1 MNNTH
6 KKKRAV
12 DKATAFT
19 KWRGKDLKYPAL
31 LLFLMAVSSLIMF
44 RDYLFGD
51 QLMVFNDIG
60 SDTWQQYI
68 MNYTAIVNDIRD
80 GSFSL
85 WDFSNG
91 MGVNL
96 FNFNLFDP
104 FLMLLYGLGVILGPA
119 HMLMYLNLIQI
130 VKMLTAG
137 LAFYWFLSQFY
148 FSPGAKLVASYAYG
162 FSGFLLVWGQHYQF
176 GTAVIYLPLLLL
188 FCEKFIQKKRGRG
201 FFPVMVFLCGIYSVY
216 FTYMCLAA
224 TGLYLLFRIL
234 MVDDMTLG
242 QRVRKFLLG
251 CGEILLGVGM
261 SLVVFLPMAEVL
273 LNVSSRL
280 DSQGTGFLQWLQQC
294 FTPYHTKVYDS
305 MVKHLFSSNL
315 QNGFGLAK
323 GPQSYA
329 MNYYEDPIFFCSVL
343 AVFLNVQF
351 LFVLHK
357 AQMKKRAKAVL
368 YSAASLIFI
377 GVIFPVGGTV
387 FNYFTEPTQRY
398 TFVLIPLFLMAMAWM
413 WDYLRKGGK
422 LCLTLILAVAVLM
435 GWVYLEGWKQAGF
448 AEYKRNILILA
459 VTGTVMALC
468 LILLNF
474 VYKQTVRQGI
484 LSVLALALLVNVASE
499 GAVNFQA
506 RVTMKKT
513 DTPAESMEQEMVQYE
528 SDRKSGDKETKYRAE
543 MNKPQD
549 FFREMYR
556 ADLGQC
562 LDYLEQKDPDFYR
575 VEKDYISG
583 TVAMDASA
591 QGYNGISSYN
601 SVMNGYVKEFV
612 ETCCPE
618 LFFADWN
625 HYTFWN
631 NVEENRLAAFL
642 GIRYLLSGQKT
653 PQEGWKLLDRVGSL
667 YIHENEAQA
676 ETAHFYTDA
685 VTEDSMKALCTEE
698 NRDELLESVI
708 ALPREREESEKEDQR
723 KTEKSDEKNKAT
735 KPSDD
740 NPASEITD
748 LEEFSDIK
756 RVVSERDRQ
765 VMESSEIILDDPE
778 KDAHITG
785 TVHAEADGYGLF
797 MIPCEK
803 GWSLTVDGKE
813 TELLRGDIGFLACH
827 IPEGDHS
834 LELKFEAPGLK
845 AGAVGST
852 VFWALFAVSRMVS
865 LWKKDKYLKVRSK

>member
-6 KKKRAV
+6 RTKRAV
-12 DKATAFT
+12 DKATAFA
-19 KWRGKDLKYPAL
+19 KWCGKDLKYPAL
-31 LLFLMAVSSLIMF
+31 LFLLMTVSSMFMF

-51 QLMVFNDIG
+51 QLMIFNDIG

-91 MGVNL
+91 LGVNL

-104 FLMLLYGLGVILGPA
+104 FLMLLYGLGVIVGPA
-119 HMLMYLNLIQI
+119 HMLLFINVIQI
-130 VKMLTAG
+130 IKMLAAG
-137 LAFYWFLSQFY
+137 LVFYWFLSQFS
-148 FSPGAKLVASYAYG
+148 FSPRAKLAAAYAYG

-234 MVDDMTLG
+234 MAEEMTLA
-242 QRVRKFLLG
+242 QRVRRFLLG

-261 SLVVFLPMAEVL
+261 SLAVFLPMAEVI

-305 MVKHLFSSNL
+305 MIKHLFSSNL

-329 MNYYEDPIFFCSVL
+329 MNYYEDPICFCSVL
-343 AVFLNVQF
+343 AVFLSVQF
-351 LFVLHK
+351 LFVLRK
-357 AQMKKRAKAVL
+357 AQMKKRAKTVL
-368 YSAASLIFI
+368 YSAAVLIFI
-377 GVIFPVGGTV
+377 GVVFPVGGTV
-387 FNYFTEPTQRY
+387 FNYFTKPTQRY
-398 TFVLIPLFLMAMAWM
+398 TFVLIPFFLMAMAWM

-422 LCLTLILAVAVLM
+422 LCLTLILAVTVLM
-435 GWVYLEGWKQAGF
+435 GWAYLEGWKQAGF

-459 VTGTVMALC
+459 VTGTVMAVC
-468 LILLNF
+468 LVLLNF
-474 VYKQTVRQGI
+474 VHKQAVRQG
-484 LSVLALALLVNVASE
+484 LMAVLALALLVNVASE
-499 GAVNFQA
+499 GVANFQA
-506 RVTMKKT
+506 RVTMKKN
-513 DTPAESMEQEMVQYE
+513 DTPAELMEQEMAKYE
-528 SDRKSGDKETKYRAE
+528 ADRKSDDKETKYRAE

-562 LDYLEQKDPDFYR
+562 LDYLEQKDQSFYR

-612 ETCCPE
+612 ETFCPE
-618 LFFADWN
+618 LFFADQN

-642 GIRYLLSGQKT
+642 GIRYLLSGQET

-676 ETAHFYTDA
+676 GTAHFYTDA
-685 VTEDSMKALCTEE
+685 VTEESMKALCSEE

-708 ALPREREESEKEDQR
+708 ALPQEGEGSEKDVLKGGGNSEAENKTVKSSED
-723 KTEKSDEKNKAT
+723 D
-735 KPSDD
+735 
-740 NPASEITD
+740 PAYETTD
-748 LEEFSDIK
+748 LEEVSDIES
-756 RVVSERDRQ
+756 VVSEQDRQ
-765 VMESSEIILDDPE
+765 VMEASEIILDAPE
-778 KDAHITG
+778 KDAYITG
-785 TVHAEADGYGLF
+785 TVHAEADGYGVF
-797 MIPCEK
+797 MIPYEK

-813 TELLRGDIGFLACH
+813 TELLRGDIGFLACRL
-827 IPEGDHS
+827 PEGDYS

-845 AGAVGST
+845 AGAAGSA
-852 VFWALFAVSRMVS
+852 VFWVLFAVTRAVS
-865 LWKKDKYLKVRSK
+865 QWKRYKLKVKSK

>member
-6 KKKRAV
+6 RTKRAV

-19 KWRGKDLKYPAL
+19 KWCGKDLKYPAL
-31 LLFLMAVSSLIMF
+31 LFLLMAFSSLIMF
-44 RDYLFGD
+44 QDYLLGD
-51 QLMVFNDIG
+51 QLMIFNDIG

-91 MGVNL
+91 LGVNL

-104 FLMLLYGLGVILGPA
+104 FLMLLYGFGVILGPA
-119 HMLMYLNLIQI
+119 HMLMYLNVIQI
-130 VKMLTAG
+130 IKMLTAG
-137 LAFYWFLSQFY
+137 LVFYWFLSQF
-148 FSPGAKLVASYAYG
+148 SSSSRAKLAASYAYG

-188 FCEKFIQKKRGRG
+188 FCEKFIQKKKGRG

-234 MVDDMTLG
+234 MVEELTLA
-242 QRVRKFLLG
+242 QRVRRFLLG

-280 DSQGTGFLQWLQQC
+280 ESQGTGFLQWLQQC

-343 AVFLNVQF
+343 AVFLSVQF
-351 LFVLHK
+351 LFVLRK
-357 AQMKKRAKAVL
+357 TQMKKRAKTVL
-368 YSAASLIFI
+368 YSAAVLIFI
-377 GVIFPVGGTV
+377 GVVFPVGGTV
-387 FNYFTEPTQRY
+387 FNYFTKPTQRY

-422 LCLTLILAVAVLM
+422 LCLTLILAVTVLM
-435 GWVYLEGWKQAGF
+435 GWAYLEGWKQAGF

-459 VTGTVMALC
+459 VTGTVMAVC
-468 LILLNF
+468 LVLLNF
-474 VYKQTVRQGI
+474 VHKQTARQGI
-484 LSVLALALLVNVASE
+484 MAVLALALLVNVASE
-499 GAVNFQA
+499 GATNFQA

-513 DTPAESMEQEMVQYE
+513 DTPAELMEQKMAQYE
-528 SDRKSGDKETKYRAE
+528 ADRKSDDKETKYRAE

-562 LDYLEQKDPDFYR
+562 LDYLEQKDQSFYR

-601 SVMNGYVKEFV
+601 SVINGHVKEFV
-612 ETCCPE
+612 ETFCPE
-618 LFFADWN
+618 LFFADQN

-642 GIRYLLSGQKT
+642 GIRYLLSGQET

-676 ETAHFYTDA
+676 GTAHFYTDA
-685 VTEDSMKALCTEE
+685 VTEESMKALCSEE

-708 ALPREREESEKEDQR
+708 ALPQEGEGSEKDVLKGGGNSEAENKTVKSSED
-723 KTEKSDEKNKAT
+723 D
-735 KPSDD
+735 
-740 NPASEITD
+740 PAYETTD
-748 LEEFSDIK
+748 LEEVSDIES
-756 RVVSERDRQ
+756 VVSEQDRQ
-765 VMESSEIILDDPE
+765 VMEASEIILDDPE
-778 KDAHITG
+778 KDAYITG
-785 TVHAEADGYGLF
+785 TVHAEADGYGVF
-797 MIPCEK
+797 MIPYEK

-813 TELLRGDIGFLACH
+813 TELLRGDIGFLACRL
-827 IPEGDHS
+827 PEGDYS

-845 AGAVGST
+845 AGAAGSA
-852 VFWALFAVSRMVS
+852 VFWVLFAVTRAVS
-865 LWKKDKYLKVRSK
+865 QWKRYKLKVKSK

>member
-1 MNNTH
+1 MDNTH

-19 KWRGKDLKYPAL
+19 KWCGKDLKYPAL
-31 LLFLMAVSSLIMF
+31 LFLLMTVSSLIMF
-44 RDYLFGD
+44 QDYLLGNE
-51 QLMVFNDIG
+51 LMIFNDIG

-91 MGVNL
+91 LGVNL

-119 HMLMYLNLIQI
+119 HMLMYLNVIQI
-130 VKMLTAG
+130 IKMLMAG
-137 LAFYWFLSQFY
+137 LVFYWFLSQFS
-148 FSPGAKLVASYAYG
+148 FSPRAKLAASYAYG

-176 GTAVIYLPLLLL
+176 GTAVIYLPLLLI
-188 FCEKFIQKKRGRG
+188 FCEKFIQKKKGRG

-234 MVDDMTLG
+234 MVDDLTLA
-242 QRVRKFLLG
+242 QRVRRFLLG

-305 MVKHLFSSNL
+305 MIKHLFSSNL

-343 AVFLNVQF
+343 AVFLSVQF
-351 LFVLHK
+351 LFVLRK
-357 AQMKKRAKAVL
+357 AQMKKRAKTVL
-368 YSAASLIFI
+368 YSAAVLIFI
-377 GVIFPVGGTV
+377 GVVFPVGGTV
-387 FNYFTEPTQRY
+387 FNYFTKPTQRY
-398 TFVLIPLFLMAMAWM
+398 TFVLIPFFLMTMAWM
-413 WDYLRKGGK
+413 WDYLRKGGI
-422 LCLTLILAVAVLM
+422 LCLTLILAVTVLM
-435 GWVYLEGWKQAGF
+435 GWAYLEGWKQAGF

-459 VTGTVMALC
+459 VTGTVLAVC
-468 LILLNF
+468 LVLLNF
-474 VYKQTVRQGI
+474 VHKQAVRQG
-484 LSVLALALLVNVASE
+484 LMAVLALALLVNVASE
-499 GAVNFQA
+499 GAANFQA

-513 DTPAESMEQEMVQYE
+513 DTPAELMEQEMAKYE
-528 SDRKSGDKETKYRAE
+528 ADRKSDDKETKYRAE

-562 LDYLEQKDPDFYR
+562 LEYLEQKDQSFYR

-612 ETCCPE
+612 ETFCQE
-618 LFFADWN
+618 LFFADQN

-642 GIRYLLSGQKT
+642 GIRYLLSGQET

-676 ETAHFYTDA
+676 GTAHFYTDA
-685 VTEDSMKALCTEE
+685 VTEESVKALCSEE

-708 ALPREREESEKEDQR
+708 ALPQEGEGSEKEVLKSGGNSEAEN
-723 KTEKSDEKNKAT
+723 KTVKSSE
-735 KPSDD
+735 DD
-740 NPASEITD
+740 PAYEITD
-748 LEEFSDIK
+748 LEEVSDIES
-756 RVVSERDRQ
+756 VVSEQDRQ
-765 VMESSEIILDDPE
+765 VMEASEIILDAPE
-778 KDAHITG
+778 KDAYITG
-785 TVHAEADGYGLF
+785 TVHAEADGYGVF
-797 MIPCEK
+797 MIPYEK
-803 GWSLTVDGKE
+803 GWNLTVDGKE
-813 TELLRGDIGFLACH
+813 TELLRGDIGFLACRL
-827 IPEGDHS
+827 PEGDHS

-845 AGAVGST
+845 AGAAGSA
-852 VFWALFAVSRMVS
+852 VFWVLFAVTRAVS
-865 LWKKDKYLKVRSK
+865 QWKRYKLKVKSK

>member
-1 MNNTH
+1 MDNTH

-19 KWRGKDLKYPAL
+19 KWCGKDLKYPAL
-31 LLFLMAVSSLIMF
+31 LFLLMAFSSLIMF
-44 RDYLFGD
+44 QDYLLGD
-51 QLMVFNDIG
+51 QLMIFNDIG

-91 MGVNL
+91 LGVNL

-119 HMLMYLNLIQI
+119 HMLMYLNVIQI
-130 VKMLTAG
+130 IKMLMAG
-137 LAFYWFLSQFY
+137 LVFYWFLSQFS
-148 FSPGAKLVASYAYG
+148 FSPRAKLAASYAYG

-176 GTAVIYLPLLLL
+176 GTAVLYLPLLLL
-188 FCEKFIQKKRGRG
+188 FCEKFIQKKKGRG

-234 MVDDMTLG
+234 MVDDLTLA
-242 QRVRKFLLG
+242 QRVRRFLLG

-261 SLVVFLPMAEVL
+261 SLVIFLPMAEVL

-305 MVKHLFSSNL
+305 MIKHLFSSNL

-343 AVFLNVQF
+343 AVFLSVQF
-351 LFVLHK
+351 LFVLRK
-357 AQMKKRAKAVL
+357 AQMKKRAKTVL
-368 YSAASLIFI
+368 YSAAVLIFI
-377 GVIFPVGGTV
+377 GVVFPVGGTV
-387 FNYFTEPTQRY
+387 FNYFTKPTQRY
-398 TFVLIPLFLMAMAWM
+398 TFVLIPFFLMAMAWM

-422 LCLTLILAVAVLM
+422 LCLTLILAVTVLM
-435 GWVYLEGWKQAGF
+435 GWAYLEGWKQAGF

-459 VTGTVMALC
+459 VTGTVLAVC
-468 LILLNF
+468 LVLLNF
-474 VYKQTVRQGI
+474 VHKQAVRQG
-484 LSVLALALLVNVASE
+484 LMAVLALALLVNVASE
-499 GAVNFQA
+499 GAANFQA

-513 DTPAESMEQEMVQYE
+513 DTPAELMEQEMAKYE
-528 SDRKSGDKETKYRAE
+528 ADRKSDDKETKYRAE

-562 LDYLEQKDPDFYR
+562 LDYLEQKDQSFYR

-612 ETCCPE
+612 ETFCPE
-618 LFFADWN
+618 LFFADQN

-642 GIRYLLSGQKT
+642 GIRYLLSGQET

-676 ETAHFYTDA
+676 GTAHFYTDA
-685 VTEDSMKALCTEE
+685 VTEESMKALCTEE

-708 ALPREREESEKEDQR
+708 ALPQEGEGSEKEVLKSGGNSEAEN
-723 KTEKSDEKNKAT
+723 KTVKSSE
-735 KPSDD
+735 DD
-740 NPASEITD
+740 SAYEITD
-748 LEEFSDIK
+748 LEEVSDIES
-756 RVVSERDRQ
+756 VVSEQDRQ
-765 VMESSEIILDDPE
+765 VMEASEIILDAPE
-778 KDAHITG
+778 KDAYITG
-785 TVHAEADGYGLF
+785 TVHAEADGYGVF
-797 MIPCEK
+797 MIPYEK
-803 GWSLTVDGKE
+803 GWNLTVDGKE
-813 TELLRGDIGFLACH
+813 TELLRGDIGFLACRL
-827 IPEGDHS
+827 PEGDHS

-845 AGAVGST
+845 AGAAGSA
-852 VFWALFAVSRMVS
+852 VFWVLFAVTRAVS
-865 LWKKDKYLKVRSK
+865 QWKRYKLKVKSK

>member
-6 KKKRAV
+6 RTKRAV
-12 DKATAFT
+12 DKATAFA
-19 KWRGKDLKYPAL
+19 KWCGKDLKYPAL
-31 LLFLMAVSSLIMF
+31 LFLLMTVSSMFMF

-51 QLMVFNDIG
+51 QLMIFNDIG

-91 MGVNL
+91 LGVNL

-119 HMLMYLNLIQI
+119 HMLLFINVIQI
-130 VKMLTAG
+130 IKMLAAG
-137 LAFYWFLSQFY
+137 LVFYWFLSQFS
-148 FSPGAKLVASYAYG
+148 FSPRAKLAAAYAYG

-234 MVDDMTLG
+234 MVDDLTLT
-242 QRVRKFLLG
+242 QRVRRFLLG

-280 DSQGTGFLQWLQQC
+280 DSQGTGFLQWIQQC
-294 FTPYHTKVYDS
+294 FTSYHTKVYDS
-305 MVKHLFSSNL
+305 MIKHLFSSNL

-343 AVFLNVQF
+343 AVFLSVQF
-351 LFVLHK
+351 LFVLRK
-357 AQMKKRAKAVL
+357 TQMNKRAKTVL
-368 YSAASLIFI
+368 YSAAVLIFI
-377 GVIFPVGGTV
+377 GVVFPVGGTV
-387 FNYFTEPTQRY
+387 FNYFTKPMQRY

-422 LCLTLILAVAVLM
+422 LCLTLILAVTVLM
-435 GWVYLEGWKQAGF
+435 GWAYLEGWKQAGF

-459 VTGTVMALC
+459 VTGTVMAVC
-468 LILLNF
+468 LVLLNF
-474 VYKQTVRQGI
+474 VHKQAVRQG
-484 LSVLALALLVNVASE
+484 LMAVLALALLVNVASE
-499 GAVNFQA
+499 GAANFQA

-513 DTPAESMEQEMVQYE
+513 DTPAELMEQEMAQYE
-528 SDRKSGDKETKYRAE
+528 ADRKSDDKETKYRAE
-543 MNKPQD
+543 VSKPQD

-562 LDYLEQKDPDFYR
+562 LDYLEQKDQSFYR

-601 SVMNGYVKEFV
+601 SVINGHVKEFV
-612 ETCCPE
+612 ETFCPE
-618 LFFADWN
+618 LFFADQN

-642 GIRYLLSGQKT
+642 GIRYLLSGQET

-676 ETAHFYTDA
+676 GTAHFYTDA
-685 VTEDSMKALCTEE
+685 VTEESMKALCSEE

-708 ALPREREESEKEDQR
+708 ALPQEGEGSEKDVLKGGGNSEAENKTVKSSED
-723 KTEKSDEKNKAT
+723 D
-735 KPSDD
+735 
-740 NPASEITD
+740 PAYETTD
-748 LEEFSDIK
+748 LEEVSDIES
-756 RVVSERDRQ
+756 VVSEQDRQ
-765 VMESSEIILDDPE
+765 VMEASEIILDDPE
-778 KDAHITG
+778 KDAYITG
-785 TVHAEADGYGLF
+785 TVHAEADGYGVF
-797 MIPCEK
+797 MIPYEK

-813 TELLRGDIGFLACH
+813 TELLRGDIGFLACRL
-827 IPEGDHS
+827 PEGDYS

-845 AGAVGST
+845 AGAAGSA
-852 VFWALFAVSRMVS
+852 VFWVLFAVTRAVS
-865 LWKKDKYLKVRSK
+865 QWKRYKLKVKSK